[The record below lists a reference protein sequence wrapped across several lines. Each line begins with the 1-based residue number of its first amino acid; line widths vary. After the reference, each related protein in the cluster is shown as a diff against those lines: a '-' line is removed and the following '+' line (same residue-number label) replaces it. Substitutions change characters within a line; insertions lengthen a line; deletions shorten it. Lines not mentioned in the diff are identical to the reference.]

1 MTKQTAA
8 NARVSSTGAI
18 NWGPLGTYDTTCSL
32 DITFYPFDT
41 QACDVVIDLW
51 SSTESEVRTKA
62 HSYTIVYTGY
72 NTTVSLHRRAGIMQV
87 LGLAVWGILLVRSSP
102 R

>member
-72 NTTVSLHRRAGIMQV
+72 NTTV
-87 LGLAVWGILLVRSSP
+87 LGGSVKLVCTSECPS
-102 R
+102 